1 MQFSLFLS
9 SATLLNAIGATF
21 AFSAESASVLKQRVL
36 RGIDAS
42 QFRHPLDRD
51 LTSFIKSAPFTGLA
65 EEAIRASLSLVEQG
79 TRLDLLSSSVKVSP
93 QQLPELYS
101 SMEDA
106 SRVLD
111 MELVP
116 ELYVQSSSQ
125 ANAFTLALQSGDNK
139 PPIVVVTSALLDR
152 CNDDEVKAIIG
163 HELGHLKCSHSL
175 YLTLGGL
182 VSSPLRGIPLLGS
195 QAEQLLQQWRLAAEY
210 SCDRAALL
218 VAQDVNVVAGAML
231 KLFAGTS
238 RATNTQAFID
248 QSREYEELLQDAN
261 PLVKA
266 SIRMQQRTH
275 PLPVKR
281 VAELQ
286 KWYNS
291 EEYKSII
298 EKNK

>member
-1 MQFSLFLS
+1 MKFSIFLTCASLMQ
-9 SATLLNAIGATF
+9 NIGVD
-21 AFSAESASVLKQRVL
+21 AFSADPSAISGSRVPLK
-36 RGIDAS
+36 GIDAS

-51 LTSFIKSAPFTGLA
+51 LTSFVQGAPFTGLA
-65 EEAIRASLSLVEQG
+65 EEAIRSTLSLVEQG

-93 QQLPELYS
+93 GQMPELYK

-106 SRVLD
+106 SRLLD
-111 MELVP
+111 LEVVP

-125 ANAFTLALQSGDNK
+125 ANAFTLALQGRDNK

-152 CNDDEVKAIIG
+152 CTDNEVEAIIG

-175 YLTLGGL
+175 YLSLGSL
-182 VSSPLRGIPLLGS
+182 ATAPLRGLPFLGS

-248 QSREYEELLQDAN
+248 QALEYEKLLKDAN
-261 PLVKA
+261 PIVKS

-281 VAELQ
+281 VAELE
-286 KWYNS
+286 KWFNS
-291 EEYKSII
+291 EEYQRIL